1 MKKKRSAKKQPAK
14 KEKFS
19 RLTLLVP
26 SKWLRE
32 IKVTY
37 GGVSSRLSPRLSQTM
52 QQMVTDML
60 SGRVETKLK
69 IGDPEMLDEIQKL
82 IEIIFV
88 EQSIEESPH
97 V

>member
-1 MKKKRSAKKQPAK
+1 
-14 KEKFS
+14 
-19 RLTLLVP
+19 
-26 SKWLRE
+26 
-32 IKVTY
+32 
-37 GGVSSRLSPRLSQTM
+37 M